1 VSGLDTAAL
10 GAWLDDQAR
19 QHEFNGVALVTEGGE
34 TVFEH
39 AAGLAHRGHGVPIVT
54 KSRFQVASVTKMITA
69 ATALKLVEEGSLSLD
84 RPLTSFLPADRRPAA
99 LDDRHTLHHL
109 LSHTSALPNYHD
121 EEDETWG
128 SFTIA
133 MERIP
138 FSRARGPMDL
148 YHLFAELPAA
158 GDLGE
163 FAYRDSNF
171 IMIGVLIEWVS
182 GRDFGEVARDKVLL
196 PAGMTDTDFAELDLE
211 PAGFATGYVVSDEPP
226 ERWRSN
232 IYQVPARG
240 MPDGGLTTTARDL
253 DLFIGALGTGKILEP
268 ETVAKMLTPHG
279 LEEGTAEAY
288 GYGMELVVD
297 DGSVTIHG
305 HSGLD
310 PGVSSMVSHYVDRD
324 VTVIVLCNQDRGSW
338 PVTQRIASALGID
351 DPRE

>member
-1 VSGLDTAAL
+1 MNADAL
-10 GAWLDDQAR
+10 AAWLDEQSR
-19 QHEFNGVALVTEGGE
+19 QHEFNGVALVTEGDK

-39 AAGLAHRGHGVPIVT
+39 AAGLAHRGHGVPIVLS
-54 KSRFQVASVTKMITA
+54 SRFQVASVTKMITA
-69 ATALKLVEEGSLSLD
+69 AMALKLVEEGALSLD

-109 LSHTSALPNYHD
+109 LSHTSALPNYHE
-121 EEDETWG
+121 EEDETWE
-128 SFTIA
+128 SFTAA

-138 FSRARGPMDL
+138 FNRARGPMDL
-148 YHLFAELPAA
+148 YPLFADLPAA

-163 FAYRDSNF
+163 FVYRDANF
-171 IMIGVLIEWVS
+171 VMIGVLIEWVS
-182 GRDFGEVARDKVLL
+182 GKDFGVVARDKVLL
-196 PAGMTDTDFAELDLE
+196 PAGMADTEFAEIDLE

-253 DLFIGALGTGKILEP
+253 DRFMSALGVGKILEP
-268 ETVAKMLTPHG
+268 ETVALMLTPHG
-279 LEEGTAEAY
+279 IDDGSPEAY

-297 DGSVTIHG
+297 AGSVTIYG

-324 VTVIVLCNQDRGSW
+324 VTVVVLCNQDRGSW

>member
-10 GAWLDDQAR
+10 AAWLDDQSS
-19 QHEFNGVALVTEGGE
+19 QHQFNGVALVTLGDK

-39 AAGLAHRGHGVPIVT
+39 AAGLAHRGHGVPIVMS
-54 KSRFQVASVTKMITA
+54 SRFQVASVTKMITA
-69 ATALKLVEEGSLSLD
+69 ATALKLVEEGALSLD
-84 RPLTSFLPADRRPAA
+84 RPLASFLPADRRPAA

-109 LSHTSALPNYHD
+109 LSHTSALPNYHE
-121 EEDETWG
+121 EEDETWE
-128 SFTIA
+128 SFTAA

-148 YHLFAELPAA
+148 YPLFAELPAV

-163 FAYRDSNF
+163 FVYRDANF
-171 IMIGVLIEWVS
+171 VMIGVLIEWVS
-182 GRDFGEVARDKVLL
+182 GKDFGVVARDKALL
-196 PAGMTDTDFAELDLE
+196 PAGMADTDFAEMDLE
-211 PAGFATGYVVSDEPP
+211 PADFATGYVVSDEPP

-232 IYQVPARG
+232 IYQVPATG
-240 MPDGGLTTTARDL
+240 MPDGGITTTARDL
-253 DLFIGALGTGKILEP
+253 NRFVSALGAGKILEP
-268 ETVAKMLTPHG
+268 ETVSMMLTPHG
-279 LEEGTAEAY
+279 IEEGSPEAY

-297 DGSVTIHG
+297 DGSVTIYG

-310 PGVSSMVSHYVDRD
+310 PGVSSMVSHYVDRG

-338 PVTQRIASALGID
+338 PVTQRIASELGVD

>member
-10 GAWLDDQAR
+10 AAWLDDQAR
-19 QHEFNGVALVTEGGE
+19 QQEFNGVALVTEGGN

-39 AAGLAHRGHGVPIVT
+39 AAGLAHRGHGVHVVMG
-54 KSRFQVASVTKMITA
+54 SRFQVASVTKMITA
-69 ATALKLVEEGSLSLD
+69 ATALKLVEEGALSLD
-84 RPLTSFLPADRRPAA
+84 RPLTSFLPAERRPAA

-121 EEDETWG
+121 EEDETWD
-128 SFTIA
+128 SFTAA

-148 YHLFAELPAA
+148 YPLFAELPAT

-163 FAYRDSNF
+163 FVYRDSNF

-182 GRDFGEVARDKVLL
+182 GRGFPEVARDKVLL
-196 PAGMTDTDFAELDLE
+196 PAGMSDTDFAELDLE
-211 PAGFATGYVVSDEPP
+211 PADFATGYVVSDDPP

-253 DLFIGALGTGKILEP
+253 DRFMSALRDGRILEP
-268 ETVAKMLTPHG
+268 ETVDMMLTAHG
-279 LEEGTAEAY
+279 IEEGSPEAY
-288 GYGMELVVD
+288 GYGAELVVD
-297 DGSVTIHG
+297 DGSVTIFG

-310 PGVSSMVSHYVDRD
+310 PGISSIVSHYVDPG

-338 PVTQRIASALGID
+338 AVTQRIASELGID